1 MHRSLSIVAALLLT
15 AALAACD
22 NPAADKPKAQVSDAP
37 AASAKPKTA
46 ATVAATAVA
55 ATGTAAAGAKE
66 TLAIAADGSSVG
78 FVGSKLTGRH
88 EGHFTKL
95 SGSIELV
102 DGAVERSKVSM
113 TIDTDSVTTD
123 TEKLTGHLKSPDF
136 FDTAKF
142 PKATFESTAIKAGG
156 AGATYTVAGYLD
168 LHGVKKVISFP
179 ATITVAPDSVSATAE
194 FVINRKDFGIVYAG
208 KADDLIRDDV
218 VLKLSLKAPRVKK

>member
-1 MHRSLSIVAALLLT
+1 MHRPLSIVAALLFT
-15 AALAACD
+15 TALAGCD
-22 NPAADKPKAQVSDAP
+22 NPADTKPKAQVSDAP
-37 AASAKPKTA
+37 AASAKPNTA
-46 ATVAATAVA
+46 AAASAVVAA
-55 ATGTAAAGAKE
+55 GTAAAGVKE
-66 TLAIAADGSSVG
+66 TLAIAADGSKVE

-102 DGAVERSKVSM
+102 DGAVEKSKVSM

-123 TEKLTGHLKSPDF
+123 ADKLTGHLKSPDF

-142 PKATFESTAIKAGG
+142 PKATFESTAIRVGG
-156 AGATYTVAGYLD
+156 AAGATHTMAGNLD

-179 ATITVAPDSVSATAE
+179 ATITVAADSVSATAE